1 MSVWIPM
8 RFTRGLTGAGVA
20 AALVL
25 GPAAAPAA
33 AQAPSSPGVL
43 VLPFATQA
51 VPEASGSAAMA
62 LWLRE
67 AAAVLLA
74 DELDQLGVRA
84 FSRDQRVAAFDQLQ
98 LPASGSFSRATTIR
112 IGELVGASEVVFGE
126 LRVGDKLSV
135 RARIIDLQTSRQLS
149 DVTDDGPF
157 SDLFA
162 LFERVAGR
170 IAQTLGRRV
179 VTTPRASTPIALDA
193 FEMYVKGLVAATPAA
208 QVRFLESAMTRA
220 PHDGRIL
227 TALWSVYTEQGL
239 HDKALAAAS
248 AVPATSRFARRARFD
263 IGLSL
268 IELKRFDGAFKELS
282 ALYAQGRVAAI
293 SNAIG
298 IVQLRRGGVTDPT
311 QQAAMFFERATRE
324 DPSNVD
330 YLFNL
335 GYARAVAGDAT
346 GALTALREA
355 VRRDA
360 ADGDAHLV
368 MSAVL
373 TTTGRSTEAGREL
386 ELARLLGTSLETT
399 PAAASS
405 RIPPAL
411 ERVEVSLDAAP
422 RLDTA
427 LGQPAQRDQQQTAA
441 FHLEQ
446 ARRLI
451 GEQNDREAIVALRRA
466 IYLTPYEDEPHILLG
481 RLHQRAGRLG
491 EAIDEFKVAIWC
503 RETAT
508 SRIALGTAFLE
519 AGDKDAARR
528 EAERAVALAP
538 TLVEAR
544 EFLKR
549 TGGL

>member
-1 MSVWIPM
+1 MSVWIRM
-8 RFTRGLTGAGVA
+8 RSVRLLTGATATTLIAVA
-20 AALVL
+20 ASS
-25 GPAAAPAA
+25 APAY
-33 AQAPSSPGVL
+33 AQAPSTPRVL
-43 VLPFATQA
+43 VLPFATQTDA
-51 VPEASGSAAMA
+51 SASGSAGMA

-74 DELDQLGVRA
+74 DELDQLGVGA

-98 LPASGSFSRATTIR
+98 LPVSGSFSRATTIR

-126 LRVGDKLSV
+126 LRIGEKLSV

-157 SDLFA
+157 SDLFH

-179 VTTPRASTPIALDA
+179 LATSRISRAIALDA
-193 FEMYVKGLVAATPAA
+193 FELYVKGLVASTPAA
-208 QVRFLESAMTRA
+208 QVKFLESAMTRA
-220 PHDGRIL
+220 PHDGQIL
-227 TALWSVYTEQGL
+227 TALWTVYTEQGA

-263 IGLSL
+263 VGLSL

-282 ALYAQGRVAAI
+282 ALYTQGHAAAI
-293 SNAIG
+293 SNALG
-298 IVQLRRGGVTDPT
+298 IVQLRRGGVTD
-311 QQAAMFFERATRE
+311 AALLPATFFDRATRE
-324 DPSNVD
+324 DPAKVD

-335 GYARAVAGDAT
+335 GYARAIAGDAA

-368 MSAVL
+368 MSAMLV
-373 TTTGRSTEAGREL
+373 TTGRTTEAGREL

-399 PAAASS
+399 PAAASA
-405 RIPPAL
+405 RVPPNL
-411 ERVEVSLDAAP
+411 ERVEVDLNAAP

-427 LGQPAQRDQQQTAA
+427 LAQPAQRDQQQTAA
-441 FHLEQ
+441 FQLDQ

-451 GEQNDREAIVALRRA
+451 GEQKDREAAVALRRA

-481 RLHQRAGRLG
+481 RLHQRAGRLA

-508 SRIALGTAFLE
+508 SRIALGMAFLE
-519 AGDKDAARR
+519 AGDKEAARR